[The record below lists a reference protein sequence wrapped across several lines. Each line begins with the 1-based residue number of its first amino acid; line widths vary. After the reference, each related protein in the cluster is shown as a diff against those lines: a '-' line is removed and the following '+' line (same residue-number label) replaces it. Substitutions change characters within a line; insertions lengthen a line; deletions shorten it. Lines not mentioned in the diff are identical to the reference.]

1 MATLRFVLKRLVAQ
15 RLLGLAMVVTL
26 AFSIGVLVAGP
37 IYADSAREAILSS
50 QVHTADVTVKN
61 LRVTT
66 FGSGSFA
73 YADADKDLRQALRG
87 IPVARLV
94 RQGLSNMRLSARG
107 RSGSFQLLFRDGAA
121 RHLSLKGA
129 APVGPN
135 QIALPNGT
143 ARQLGLKVGDTL
155 IASGASG
162 AKVAMQVTGIYTP
175 PTPSDYWFGSL
186 NPFPPPDSTQL
197 PPSIVDRTGYV
208 ALSQRLDLTSQLV
221 WDAYIDVR
229 GMTFGQAVPVANRI
243 SRLAFPD
250 ESPLARAG
258 TTTGFATLVQIVEQR
273 TANLRIP
280 VYLVVFQIGA
290 VALAVLAGVA
300 SLALTRQSFEL
311 AVLRSRGFSRAKL
324 LFAQAG
330 QTVVTAVLGYPLG
343 LLIGMFLARLATHA
357 NGPAPPGTIYPIRLS
372 PPSFVAGAIGALAGI
387 AILLLLS
394 LPVIS
399 RTIIEERRLLSREA
413 RPLLAR
419 YPVELFILPLGI
431 AAFYEVKTRGFLPIS
446 QSGSLD
452 PLVVLA
458 PTLLL
463 FAASFVALRVLLFV
477 LRRLEGLIGRT
488 RALPAYLA
496 GRRLARSPGT
506 SFAISLLLVLAIGLL
521 VVSTSYRATVI
532 RNHEDSAHQ
541 DFGADW
547 RVDVAAPAQ
556 QLSAISS
563 LPAGT
568 TPVIRTD
575 PILEQG
581 TFTPPPVALAIDPAT
596 YQDGGWWRGDYSKSS
611 ESDILSR
618 LSAPTPGV
626 ALPKGISGIQLT
638 VQAGKAA
645 AGLTL
650 EATVLGPSGSVKVA
664 PFQTEGG
671 GGLQAGTATYTT
683 QTGDAD
689 RLLSI
694 VVREEGVSQKTA
706 PITLSVSDATLLGGG
721 SQQGLGLAQWSPL
734 AWRGSS
740 GTVSTAGAAVT
751 LSIRRGVGHV
761 LGGMIPPES
770 PLPALVSPGVAAQE
784 GAEFDVTL
792 GGATVHLRVVA
803 QARGFPSA
811 VGDFMVVPI
820 RPLVLDMERV
830 GEPALAVNEVWA
842 MGDDPRPGLRSAGFI
857 PGHAD
862 NAASEVALLS
872 QLPQSLAVGMH
883 FTAAAGGMALVVIG
897 VSVGLYF
904 TQRRR
909 EFEFASLR
917 AMGSRSR
924 QVAGTLITEQG
935 AMIAFAVLAG
945 AGLGFGVVR
954 LMMPYFGKAVGA
966 AFPAPVLVVDWRWL
980 AIYGAAVLAA
990 TVFGLTLAL
999 RTLLRSSVTG
1009 VLRGEAE

>member
-1 MATLRFVLKRLVAQ
+1 M
-15 RLLGLAMVVTL
+15 LA
-26 AFSIGVLVAGP
+26 
-37 IYADSAREAILSS
+37 
-50 QVHTADVTVKN
+50 
-61 LRVTT
+61 
-66 FGSGSFA
+66 
-73 YADADKDLRQALRG
+73 
-87 IPVARLV
+87 ARL
-94 RQGLSNMRLSARG
+94 S
-107 RSGSFQLLFRDGAA
+107 
-121 RHLSLKGA
+121 
-129 APVGPN
+129 
-135 QIALPNGT
+135 
-143 ARQLGLKVGDTL
+143 
-155 IASGASG
+155 
-162 AKVAMQVTGIYTP
+162 
-175 PTPSDYWFGSL
+175 
-186 NPFPPPDSTQL
+186 
-197 PPSIVDRTGYV
+197 
-208 ALSQRLDLTSQLV
+208 LTSRFV
-221 WDAYIDVR
+221 WDAYLDFH
-229 GMTFGQAVPVANRI
+229 GMTFAQAVPVANRI
-243 SRLAFPD
+243 TRLPSAFPAD
-250 ESPLARAG
+250 SPLAG
-258 TTTGFATLVQIVEQR
+258 VHPTTGFPTLLKIVEQR

-311 AVLRSRGFSRAKL
+311 AVLRSRGFTRAKL

-343 LLIGMFLARLATHA
+343 LVIGMFLARLATHA
-357 NGPAPPGTIYPIRLS
+357 NGPGPPGTIYPVRLS
-372 PPSFVAGAIGALAGI
+372 LPAFVAGGIGAFAGI

-419 YPVELFILPLGI
+419 YPIELFILPLGI

-452 PLVVLA
+452 PLVVFA

-463 FAASFVALRVLLFV
+463 FAASFIALRLLLFV

-488 RALPAYLA
+488 RSLPAYLA

-541 DFGADW
+541 DLGADW

-556 QLSAISS
+556 QLSAISGM
-563 LPAGT
+563 PPGT
-568 TPVIRTD
+568 TPIIRTD

-581 TFTPPPVALAIDPAT
+581 NFTPPPVALAIDPAT
-596 YQDGGWWRGDYSKSS
+596 YVDGGWWRGDYARIS
-611 ESDILSR
+611 ESELLSR
-618 LSAPTPGV
+618 LSAPTAGV
-626 ALPKGISGIQLT
+626 ALPKGTTGIQLT
-638 VQAGKAA
+638 VDAGKAA

-650 EATVLGPSGSVKVA
+650 EATLLDPSGAVRVA
-664 PFQTEGG
+664 PFQTAGG
-671 GGLQAGTATYTT
+671 GVINAGTDTYTT
-683 QTGDAD
+683 QTGNAD

-694 VVREEGVSQKTA
+694 VVREEGVSQQTT
-706 PITLSVSDATLLGGG
+706 PIALGVSDATLLGGSG
-721 SQQGLGLAQWSPL
+721 QRGLGLAQWSPL
-734 AWRGSS
+734 EWRGSS
-740 GTVSTAGAAVT
+740 GKVSISGSAVT
-751 LSIRRGVGHV
+751 VTIRRGVGHV
-761 LGGMIPPES
+761 LGGIVPPEP
-770 PLPALVSPGVAAQE
+770 PLPALVSPNVAAQE
-784 GAEFDVTL
+784 GGEFDVTL
-792 GGATVHLRVVA
+792 GGATLHVRVVA

-811 VGDFMVVPI
+811 VGDFLVVPI

-842 MGDDPRPGLRSAGFI
+842 MGDDPRPALRTAGFI
-857 PGHAD
+857 PAYTD
-862 NAASEVALLS
+862 SAATEVALLS

-924 QVAGTLITEQG
+924 QVVGALLTEQG
-935 AMIAFAVLAG
+935 AMIAFAVVAG
-945 AGLGFGVVR
+945 AGLGFAVVR

-980 AIYGAAVLAA
+980 AIYGTAIAAA

>member
-37 IYADSAREAILSS
+37 IYADSSREAILSS
-50 QVHTADVTVKN
+50 QIHTSDVTVKN
-61 LRVTT
+61 MRVTK
-66 FGSGSFA
+66 FGSGSFP
-73 YADADKDLRQALRG
+73 YADADKDLRQSLRG
-87 IPVARLV
+87 IPVAQLV

-121 RHLSLKGA
+121 RHLPLKGA

-135 QIALPNGT
+135 QIALPNGI

-175 PTPSDYWFGSL
+175 PTPSDFWFGSL
-186 NPFPPPDSTQL
+186 NPFPAPDSTQL
-197 PPSIVDRTGYV
+197 PPSIVDRTGFL
-208 ALSQRLDLTSQLV
+208 ALSQRLDLTSKLV
-221 WDAYIDVR
+221 WDVYLDFS
-229 GMTFGQAVPVANRI
+229 GMSFAQAVPVANRI
-243 SRLAFPD
+243 QRLAFPD
-250 ESPLARAG
+250 ESPLAG
-258 TTTGFATLVQIVEQR
+258 VGKTTEFPTLLTIVEQR

-311 AVLRSRGFSRAKL
+311 AVLRSRGFTRGKL

-330 QTVVTAVLGYPLG
+330 QTVVTAILGYPLG

-372 PPSFVAGAIGALAGI
+372 LPSFLAGAIGALAGI
-387 AILLLLS
+387 AILLVLS

-419 YPVELFILPLGI
+419 YPIELFILPLGI

-463 FAASFVALRVLLFV
+463 FAASFIALRLLLFV
-477 LRRLEGLIGRT
+477 LRRMEGLIGRT

-521 VVSTSYRATVI
+521 VVSTSYRATII
-532 RNHEDSAHQ
+532 RNHQDSAHQ
-541 DFGADW
+541 DLGADW
-547 RVDVAAPAQ
+547 QVAVAAPQQ
-556 QLSAISS
+556 QLSAIDSM
-563 LPAGT
+563 PPGT

-575 PILEQG
+575 PDFEQG
-581 TFTPPPVALAIDPAT
+581 SFTPPPVALAIDPAT
-596 YQDGGWWRGDYSKSS
+596 YADGGWWRSDYARIS

-618 LSAPTPGV
+618 LSAPIPGLR
-626 ALPKGISGIQLT
+626 LPRGAQDLQLT
-638 VQAGKAA
+638 VGATKVVN
-645 AGLTL
+645 GLAL
-650 EATVLGPSGSVKVA
+650 EATLLQPDGTVRTVTFEA
-664 PFQTEGG
+664 EGG
-671 GGLQAGTATYTT
+671 PGLRPGTATYSA
-683 QTGDAD
+683 GVAGSS
-689 RLLSI
+689 RLLAI
-694 VVREEGVSQKTA
+694 VVLEAGVSQNEQPVRLTV
-706 PITLSVSDATLLGGG
+706 TDAHLVGGG
-721 SQQGLGLAQWSPL
+721 GQPALDLAQWNTL
-734 AWRGSS
+734 EWRGSS
-740 GTVSTAGAAVT
+740 GHVSTSGDAVTVSIG
-751 LSIRRGVGHV
+751 RGVGHV
-761 LGGMIPPES
+761 LGGIIPPEP
-770 PLPALVSPGVAAQE
+770 PLPAMVSPAVAAQE
-784 GAEFDVTL
+784 GGQFDVTL

-811 VGDFMVVPI
+811 LGDFLIVPI
-820 RPLVLDMERV
+820 RPLVVDMERV
-830 GEPALAVNEVWA
+830 GEPALAVNEVWG
-842 MGDDPRPGLRSAGFI
+842 MGDDPRPALRAAGFS
-857 PGHAD
+857 PGQAS

-917 AMGSRSR
+917 AMGSKSR

-935 AMIAFAVLAG
+935 AMIAFAVVAG
-945 AGLGFGVVR
+945 AGLGFAVVR

-980 AIYGAAVLAA
+980 AIYGAAIAAA
-990 TVFGLTLAL
+990 TVLGLTLAL

>member
-50 QVHTADVTVKN
+50 QIHTADVTVKN
-61 LRVTT
+61 TRVTT
-66 FGSGSFA
+66 FGSEQLDYGR
-73 YADADKDLRQALRG
+73 ADQDLRQAIRS
-87 IPVARLV
+87 IPVDQLV
-94 RQGLSNMRLSARG
+94 RQGLSNMRLTVRG
-107 RSGSFQLLFRDGAA
+107 RSGSFPLLFRDGAGS
-121 RHLSLKGA
+121 HLPLKGQP
-129 APVGPN
+129 PVGPN

-143 ARQLGLKVGDTL
+143 ARQLGVEVGDTL

-162 AKVAMQVTGIYTP
+162 AKVAMQVTGIYGP
-175 PTPSDYWFGSL
+175 PDVSDPFWFGSL
-186 NPFPPPDSTQL
+186 NPFPPPDTTQ
-197 PPSIVDRTGYV
+197 PAPSIVDRIGYL
-208 ALSQRLDLTSQLV
+208 ALVQRLSLTSQFV
-221 WDAYIDVR
+221 WDLYINFR
-229 GMTFGQAVPVANRI
+229 GLTFGQAVAIADRI
-243 SRLAFPD
+243 HHLSFPD
-250 ESPLARAG
+250 DSPLAQAG
-258 TTTGFATLVQIVEQR
+258 ISTGFPTLLEIVKQR

-311 AVLRSRGFSRAKL
+311 AVLRSRGFTRTKL
-324 LFAQAG
+324 LLAQAA
-330 QTVVTAVLGYPLG
+330 QTLVTAILGYPLG
-343 LLIGMFLARLATHA
+343 LAIGMGLARLATHS
-357 NGPAPPGTIYPIRLS
+357 NGPAPPGTIYPIGLS
-372 PPSFVAGAIGALAGI
+372 LPSFLAGAIGALAGMT
-387 AILLLLS
+387 ILLLLS

-419 YPVELFILPLGI
+419 YPIELFILPLGI

-463 FAASFVALRVLLFV
+463 FAASFIALRVLLFI
-477 LRRLEGLIGRT
+477 LRRLEHLIGRS

-541 DFGADW
+541 DLGADW
-547 RVDVAAPAQ
+547 RVDVAAPPQ
-556 QLSAISS
+556 QLAAIGH
-563 LPAGT
+563 LPADT

-575 PILEQG
+575 PIFEQG
-581 TFTPPPVALAIDPAT
+581 SFTPPPTALAIDPAT
-596 YQDGGWWRGDYSKSS
+596 YSSGGWWRGDYSGIS

-618 LSAPTPGV
+618 LSAPTPGIR
-626 ALPKGISGIQLT
+626 LSGGAQSLELT
-638 VQAGKAA
+638 VQATKSVT
-645 AGLTL
+645 GLAL
-650 EATVLGPSGSVKVA
+650 ESNVLKPGGDVETV
-664 PFQTEGG
+664 PFTAEGG
-671 GGLQAGTATYTT
+671 GLRPGTATYTAPVAGST
-683 QTGDAD
+683 

-694 VVREEGVSQKTA
+694 VVREAGVSGSTRPVVLRVTA
-706 PITLSVSDATLLGGG
+706 ARLVGGTGPPGIDLGR
-721 SQQGLGLAQWSPL
+721 WSPL
-734 AWRGSS
+734 VWRGSS
-740 GTVSTAGAAVT
+740 GHVRIDGHSVEIAIT
-751 LSIRRGVGHV
+751 RGVGHV
-761 LGGMIPPES
+761 LGGIIPPEAPLPVLVSS
-770 PLPALVSPGVAAQE
+770 PLAAQE
-784 GAEFDVTL
+784 GGQFDVTL
-792 GGATVHLRVVA
+792 GGATLHLRVVG

-811 VGDFMVVPI
+811 VGDFLVVPI
-820 RPLVLDMERV
+820 RPLILDMERV

-842 MGDDPRPGLRSAGFI
+842 MGDDPRPALRQAGFI
-857 PGHAD
+857 PGHTD
-862 NAASEVALLS
+862 RAATEVALLS

-924 QVAGTLITEQG
+924 QVAGTLLTEQG

-945 AGLGFGVVR
+945 AGLGFAVVR

-980 AIYGAAVLAA
+980 AIYGAAIAAA

-999 RTLLRSSVTG
+999 RTLLRSSVTS